1 MGGNYRYEVDGKL
14 VSGNS
19 LKFKTENARN
29 RFKSD
34 VKEMLFALNDSF
46 LSTYSKLLWPHL
58 DEYISTL
65 LIFGGSTEHIFDL
78 TITDEDFSYYKESFS
93 DLDIYI
99 PQAGE
104 RGSLLT
110 NFLDQNK
117 GSMLGSKFKI
127 IGTKLHDSDKTANTR
142 GTNTIF
148 QYVDGKGNPYIQFD
162 FMPQPIPVEGE
173 DEKTSIGLK
182 SWVRLSHSSHWRDVQ
197 QGVKGVFHKYLLQ
210 SLVSVRSKVSAGSRI
225 VTPSSTPEK
234 MKFVKNPE
242 ADLHMQSLAVD
253 RGLGTTRLT
262 RQDDYEGQPIYKIT
276 NPEDKQYVT
285 DAEKIF
291 ESAFGFLPEGDE
303 LEKMRSFIGIL
314 DIMREKI
321 LPNPE
326 GRIFCGEVLVS
337 FIDKLIGLH
346 GQEISTYSE
355 AKDIKPKAAAIA
367 VLRTFGFDDVLN
379 QVLPPEK
386 IENMIKAYYDKF
398 KNKMAARGSLVS
410 DEEELAAVELEENLR
425 KVVRGLLRA

>member
-34 VKEMLFALNDSF
+34 VKEMLFALNDGF

-58 DEYISTL
+58 DEYVSTL
-65 LIFGGSTEHIFDL
+65 LIFGGSTEHIFDS
-78 TITDEDFSYYKESFS
+78 TISDEDFSYYKESFS

-127 IGTKLHDSDKTANTR
+127 IGTKLHDSDETANTR

-148 QYVDGKGNPYIQFD
+148 QYVDGKRNPYIQFD
-162 FMPQPIPVEGE
+162 FMPQPIPVEEE
-173 DEKTSIGLK
+173 DEKTATGLK

-210 SLVSVRSKVSAGSRI
+210 SLISTRSKVPGRI

-253 RGLGTTRLT
+253 RGLGITRLT

-276 NPEDKQYVT
+276 NPKDKQYVT

-291 ESAFGFLPEGDE
+291 ESAFGFLPEDDD

-314 DIMREKI
+314 DIMREKL
-321 LPNPE
+321 LPSPE
-326 GRIFCGEVLVS
+326 GRIFCGNALVS
-337 FIDKLIGLH
+337 FVYKLIGLQ

-355 AKDIKPKAAAIA
+355 SKDIKPKAAAIA
-367 VLRTFGFDDVLN
+367 AIRTFGFDDVLN

-386 IENMIKAYYDKF
+386 IEKMIQIYYDKF

-410 DEEELAAVELEENLR
+410 DEEDLAPIELEENLR